1 MIAKL
6 FRLSVQHQPIT
17 LLILTLVTLI
27 LGGGLTRLSIDTS
40 FDSLIPQDDHN
51 RLVYQQVMDEFG
63 SDNKTIIYI
72 EDEEL
77 WTPSKLAT
85 LESIHSAL
93 KRIPGINRVEGL
105 FSSRTIKGT
114 RLDGKSTIKT
124 ESIITNLPETALEA
138 QAAKLRALSNPLYI
152 GNLFSE
158 GGDVTAIIVTLE
170 DELESTHA
178 DIGKKA
184 YETIETL
191 LGEHKS
197 HFSRLFQVGP
207 PRVNAELRRSLT
219 EDFQLLGPLSA
230 FVLVVSILIF
240 MRSAL
245 AAAVPIVTST
255 LTIIWTFG
263 ILGWSGIPLNLL
275 SAMIPSLIIV
285 IGSTEDTHM
294 MAAFFRGL
302 STAERN
308 DDNGDGTN
316 TRQTALAYMAKHTGL
331 PLLLTVLTTTL
342 GFASNLFTS
351 IGLIQDFAIAS
362 TLAIL
367 INGIITVLVVPLLLS
382 RFGQKDAKGK
392 DGNEEIYENNL
403 PSKIIRT
410 FRISQ
415 DKYPIYTLGLTAI
428 LCIFFTIQAS
438 KLYVTNDPM
447 SYFPQDNPLIQDTQ
461 LIHQELAG
469 IKVFF
474 VTLEAETENAFLEPE
489 NLRKL
494 ESIQAFMEKQG
505 VFDSTLSMADHLKYV
520 NGEFQGRFGE
530 RSLPKTREMVAQ
542 YLLFFHRTDLESYVS
557 HDYRFA
563 NIIVRHNVNDSN
575 TLNQYIEEL
584 ESVVQKIAG
593 IRIKTHVIGE
603 NLMINRAAE
612 SLMISQIKALGLL
625 LLLIFVI
632 MSIMFT
638 SLKGGA
644 IALIPSLIP
653 IVLMFGLM
661 GFLDIPLNPATAM
674 VAVIAVGIA
683 IDGTIHL
690 LARYNE
696 ICRSTSDYKLAVKM
710 SVQEVATPLIVSSLA
725 LSFGFGILLF
735 SNFTVVAQFGA
746 LAAATMLISIFAN
759 LLITPIIMERVR
771 LVGLYQIIAMN
782 VDEDVLDHSPLFK
795 GMTRYQ
801 RKKAILISELHEFQP
816 NEKLVEQDTIGR
828 SMFMILEGQAEVIR
842 NDEGQSRIIASLT
855 PGEVFGEIGYIRA
868 VERTADVIAT
878 TAVSALRFDYERMQ
892 KDLKFFPNIVAQLNF
907 NISAIL
913 GERLADALDEKHQ
926 PITDTD

>member
-1 MIAKL
+1 MIAAL
-6 FRLSVQHQPIT
+6 FRLGLRYQPIT
-17 LLILTLVTLI
+17 LLLLTVITLA
-27 LGGGLTRLSIDTS
+27 LGSGLTRLSIDTD
-40 FDSLIPQDDHN
+40 FDSLIPQDDQN

-72 EDEEL
+72 EDEAL
-77 WTPSKLAT
+77 WTPAKLAT
-85 LESIHSAL
+85 IESIHTAL
-93 KRIPGINRVEGL
+93 KRIPEINRVEGL

-114 RLDGKSTIKT
+114 RIDGKSTIKT
-124 ESIITNLPETALEA
+124 ESVIENLPETALEA
-138 QAAKLRALSNPLYI
+138 QAARLRALRNPLYI
-152 GNLFSE
+152 GNFFSKN
-158 GGDVTAIIVTLE
+158 GNVTAIIVTLE
-170 DELESTHA
+170 DELENEKD
-178 DIGKKA
+178 DIGA
-184 YETIETL
+184 RAFSEIEL
-191 LGEHKS
+191 LLSQHKS
-197 HFSRLFQVGP
+197 EFTRLFQVGP
-207 PRVNAELRRSLT
+207 PRVNAELKRSLT

-230 FVLVVSILIF
+230 IVLVVSILIF

-245 AAAVPIVTST
+245 AAAVPLVTSA

-263 ILGWSGIPLNLL
+263 VLGWIGIPLNIL

-294 MAAFFRGL
+294 MSSFFRGL
-302 STAERN
+302 ANSTDE
-308 DDNGDGTN
+308 NGQQGN
-316 TRQTALAYMAKHTGL
+316 EEHKRAALAYMAKHTGL
-331 PLLLTVLTTTL
+331 PLILTVLTTTL

-367 INGIITVLVVPLLLS
+367 INGIITILVVPLLLS
-382 RFGQKDAKGK
+382 RFSATKIISKADS
-392 DGNEEIYENNL
+392 DEIYANNL
-403 PSKIIRT
+403 PSRIIRT

-415 DKYPIYTLGLTAI
+415 DNYPIYTLAFTAL
-428 LCIFFTIQAS
+428 LCAFFTLQAS

-447 SYFPQDNPLIQDTQ
+447 SYFPQDNPLIQETK
-461 LIHQELAG
+461 LIHEELAG

-489 NLRKL
+489 NLRRL
-494 ESIQAFMEKQG
+494 ESIQAFMAKQG

-520 NGEFQGRFGE
+520 NGEFQGRFGQ
-530 RSLPKTREMVAQ
+530 RSLPKTKEMVAQ
-542 YLLFFHRTDLESYVS
+542 YLLFFHRADLESYVS

-563 NIIVRHNVNDSN
+563 NIVVRHNVNDSN

-593 IRIKTHVIGE
+593 LNIKTHVIGE

-612 SLMISQIKALGLL
+612 SLMVSQVKALGLL

-638 SLKGGA
+638 SFKGGA

-653 IVLMFGLM
+653 IVLMFGIM
-661 GFLDIPLNPATAM
+661 GFLDIPLNPGTAM

-710 SVQEVATPLIVSSLA
+710 SVQEVATPLIISSLA

-782 VDEDVLDHSPLFK
+782 VDEDVLDKSPLFN

-816 NEKLVEQDTIGR
+816 GEKLVEQNTIGR
-828 SMFMILEGQAEVIR
+828 SMFMILDGQADVIR
-842 NDEGQSRIIASLT
+842 RDEDETRIIATLK

-868 VERTADVIAT
+868 VERTADVTAT
-878 TAVSALRFDYERMQ
+878 SAVAALRFDYERMQ

-913 GERLADALDEKHQ
+913 GERLADVLDNKH
-926 PITDTD
+926 

>member
-1 MIAKL
+1 MIAAL
-6 FRLSVQHQPIT
+6 FRLGLRYQPIT
-17 LLILTLVTLI
+17 LLLLTVITLA
-27 LGGGLTRLSIDTS
+27 LGSGLTRLSIDTD
-40 FDSLIPQDDHN
+40 FDSLIPQDDQN

-72 EDEEL
+72 EDEAL
-77 WTPSKLAT
+77 WTPAKLAT
-85 LESIHSAL
+85 IESIHTAL
-93 KRIPGINRVEGL
+93 KRIPEINRVEGL

-114 RLDGKSTIKT
+114 RIDGKSTIKT
-124 ESIITNLPETALEA
+124 ESVIENLPETALEA
-138 QAAKLRALSNPLYI
+138 QAARLRALSNPLYI
-152 GNLFSE
+152 GNFFSKN
-158 GGDVTAIIVTLE
+158 GNVTAIIVTLE
-170 DELESTHA
+170 DELENEKD
-178 DIGKKA
+178 DIGA
-184 YETIETL
+184 RAFSEIEL
-191 LGEHKS
+191 LLSQHKS
-197 HFSRLFQVGP
+197 EFTRLFQVGP
-207 PRVNAELRRSLT
+207 PRVNAELKRSLT

-230 FVLVVSILIF
+230 IVLVVSILIF

-245 AAAVPIVTST
+245 AAAVPLVTSA

-263 ILGWSGIPLNLL
+263 VLGWIGIPLNIL

-294 MAAFFRGL
+294 MSSFFRGL
-302 STAERN
+302 ANSTDE
-308 DDNGDGTN
+308 NGQQGN
-316 TRQTALAYMAKHTGL
+316 EEHKRAALAYMAKHTGL
-331 PLLLTVLTTTL
+331 PLILTVLTTTL

-367 INGIITVLVVPLLLS
+367 INGIITILVVPLLLS
-382 RFGQKDAKGK
+382 RFSATKIISKADS
-392 DGNEEIYENNL
+392 DEIYANNL
-403 PSKIIRT
+403 PSRIIRT

-415 DKYPIYTLGLTAI
+415 DNYPIYTLAFTAL
-428 LCIFFTIQAS
+428 LCAFFTLQAS

-447 SYFPQDNPLIQDTQ
+447 SYFPQDNPLIQETK
-461 LIHQELAG
+461 LIHEELAG

-489 NLRKL
+489 NLRRL
-494 ESIQAFMEKQG
+494 ESIQAFMAKQG

-520 NGEFQGRFGE
+520 NGEFQGRFGQ
-530 RSLPKTREMVAQ
+530 RSLPKTKEMVAQ
-542 YLLFFHRTDLESYVS
+542 YLLFFHRADLESYVS

-563 NIIVRHNVNDSN
+563 NIVVRHNVNDSN

-593 IRIKTHVIGE
+593 LNIKTHVIGE

-612 SLMISQIKALGLL
+612 SLMVSQVKALGLL

-638 SLKGGA
+638 SFKGGA

-653 IVLMFGLM
+653 IVLMFGIM
-661 GFLDIPLNPATAM
+661 GFLDIPLNPGTAM

-710 SVQEVATPLIVSSLA
+710 SVQEVATPLIISSLA

-782 VDEDVLDHSPLFK
+782 VDEDVLDKSPLFN

-816 NEKLVEQDTIGR
+816 GEKLVEQNTIGR
-828 SMFMILEGQAEVIR
+828 SMFMILDGQADVIR
-842 NDEGQSRIIASLT
+842 RDEDETRIIATLK

-868 VERTADVIAT
+868 VERTADVTAT
-878 TAVSALRFDYERMQ
+878 SAVAALRFDYERMQ

-913 GERLADALDEKHQ
+913 GERLADVLDNKH
-926 PITDTD
+926 

>member
-1 MIAKL
+1 MIAAL
-6 FRLSVQHQPIT
+6 FRLGVRHQPIT
-17 LLILTLVTLI
+17 LIIITLVTI
-27 LGGGLTRLSIDTS
+27 VLGGGLTRLSIDTN
-40 FDSLIPQDDHN
+40 FDSLIPQDDQN
-51 RLVYQQVMDEFG
+51 RLVYQRVMDEFG

-77 WTPSKLAT
+77 WTPSKLAV
-85 LESIHSAL
+85 LETIHTAL
-93 KRIPGINRVEGL
+93 KRIPGISRVDGL

-114 RLDGKSTIKT
+114 RIDGKSTIQT
-124 ESIITNLPETALEA
+124 ESIIENVPETSLEA

-158 GGDVTAIIVTLE
+158 SGSVIAIIVTLE
-170 DELESTHA
+170 DELENINV
-178 DIGKKA
+178 DIGTKA
-184 YETIETL
+184 YQAIESL
-191 LGEHKS
+191 IGQHKS
-197 HFSRLFQVGP
+197 EFSRFFQVGP
-207 PRVNAELRRSLT
+207 PRVNAEIRRSLT

-230 FVLVVSILIF
+230 FVLVLSILVF
-240 MRSAL
+240 MRSVL
-245 AAAVPIVTST
+245 AAAIPIVTSA

-294 MAAFFRGL
+294 MSAFFRGL
-302 STAERN
+302 SATESRG
-308 DDNGDGTN
+308 DNNSGGN
-316 TRQTALAYMAKHTGL
+316 PRQIALAYMAKHTGL
-331 PLLLTVLTTTL
+331 PLLLTILTTTL

-367 INGIITVLVVPLLLS
+367 INGIITVLVVPLLLT
-382 RFGQKDAKGK
+382 RFGQRDTRGK
-392 DGNEEIYENNL
+392 HASNEIGENNL
-403 PSKIIRT
+403 PAKIIRT

-415 DKYPIYTLGLTAI
+415 DKYPIYTLGVTAI
-428 LCIFFTIQAS
+428 LCAFFTIQAS

-447 SYFPQDNPLIQDTQ
+447 SYFSQDNPLIQETK
-461 LIHQELAG
+461 LIHEELAG

-494 ESIQAFMEKQG
+494 ESIQAFMKKQG
-505 VFDSTLSMADHLKYV
+505 VFDSTLSLADHLKYV

-530 RSLPKTREMVAQ
+530 RSLPKTKQMVAQ
-542 YLLFFHRTDLESYVS
+542 YLLFFHRADLESYVS

-563 NIIVRHNVNDSN
+563 NIVVRHNVSDSN

-593 IRIKTHVIGE
+593 ITIKTHVIGE

-653 IVLMFGLM
+653 IIIMFGIM
-661 GFLDIPLNPATAM
+661 GFLDIPLNPGTAM

-710 SVQEVATPLIVSSLA
+710 SVQEVANPLIVSSLA
-725 LSFGFGILLF
+725 LSLGFGILLF

-816 NEKLVEQDTIGR
+816 GEKLIEQDTIGR
-828 SMFMILEGQAEVIR
+828 SMYMILEGGADVVR
-842 NDEGQSRIIASLT
+842 TDEGQARTIASLT

-868 VERTADVIAT
+868 VERTADVTAT
-878 TAVSALRFDYERMQ
+878 VAVAALRFDYERMQ
-892 KDLKFFPNIVAQLNF
+892 RDLKFFPNIVAQLNF

-913 GERLADALDEKHQ
+913 GERLADILDDNHQ
-926 PITDTD
+926 STSD